1 MPECLVDKEGCSY
14 HNDTSLLLKVIDP
27 ESAQVPRLSSAKAD
41 GLVVDLSVVMRSEA
55 AVIKTSEYTYAM
67 VVLQITYTPGRE
79 SCIFSKEVG
88 YRLRYLSEP

>member
-14 HNDTSLLLKVIDP
+14 HNDKSLLLKVIDP

-55 AVIKTSEYTYAM
+55 AVIKTSEYTYGGFADHIHARKGK
-67 VVLQITYTPGRE
+67 LY
-79 SCIFSKEVG
+79 F
-88 YRLRYLSEP
+88 

>member
-55 AVIKTSEYTYAM
+55 AVIKTSEYTYNGGFADHIHTRKGK
-67 VVLQITYTPGRE
+67 LY
-79 SCIFSKEVG
+79 F
-88 YRLRYLSEP
+88 

>member
-55 AVIKTSEYTYAM
+55 AVIKTSEYTYGGFADHIHARKGK
-67 VVLQITYTPGRE
+67 LY
-79 SCIFSKEVG
+79 F
-88 YRLRYLSEP
+88 